1 MLVQYLYKNKKR
13 AKQLFWFCYGEYIVE
28 NLKNNT
34 KYKEPKVIQCIDCGE
49 WIEVDFMSKS
59 CRCERCQHEYRKQ
72 LDRER
77 KRKNK

>member
-1 MLVQYLYKNKKR
+1 M
-13 AKQLFWFCYGEYIVE
+13 
-28 NLKNNT
+28 
-34 KYKEPKVIQCIDCGE
+34 IQCIDCGE

-59 CRCERCQHEYRKQ
+59 CRCELCQHEYRKQ